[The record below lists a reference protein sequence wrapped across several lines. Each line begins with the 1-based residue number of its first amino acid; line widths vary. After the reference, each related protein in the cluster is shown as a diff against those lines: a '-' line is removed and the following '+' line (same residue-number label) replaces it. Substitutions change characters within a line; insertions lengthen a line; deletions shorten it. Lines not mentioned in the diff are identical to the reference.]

1 MVSICIEEWKQDQE
15 WGQSSVYISKIEPN
29 LLILMPDFGDSAAI
43 LNLVGIFSR
52 WCELNFGLTPRQVK
66 SRHFSERIGAWG
78 QYSYKFLAIVS

>member
-1 MVSICIEEWKQDQE
+1 
-15 WGQSSVYISKIEPN
+15 
-29 LLILMPDFGDSAAI
+29 MPDFGVSAAI

-66 SRHFSERIGAWG
+66 SHFSERIGAWR

>member
-1 MVSICIEEWKQDQE
+1 
-15 WGQSSVYISKIEPN
+15 
-29 LLILMPDFGDSAAI
+29 MPDFGVSAAI
-43 LNLVGIFSR
+43 LNLVDIFSR